1 MTRKPKPKNT
11 RKRGGQKGNKNAL
24 RHGFYSKM
32 FTEDERERLDAQKKI
47 IDSEIAINRIAI
59 SRIWE
64 LIDFKPKM
72 RIDNNGSEYQDSHYL
87 SQLALIGSLSNYIAG
102 FIRTDFLTTGKE
114 TETRTTILLALEQL
128 REELEMNV

>member
-1 MTRKPKPKNT
+1 MTRAPKPKSA

-32 FTEDERERLDAQKKI
+32 FTEEERERLDAQKKI
-47 IDSEIAINRIAI
+47 IDSEIALNRIAI

-64 LIDFKPKM
+64 RIDFKPKM

>member
-1 MTRKPKPKNT
+1 MTRKPKPKSK
-11 RKRGGQKGNKNAL
+11 RKPGGQKGNKNAL

-32 FTEDERERLDAQKKI
+32 FTEEERQRLDAQKKI
-47 IDSEIAINRIAI
+47 IDSEIAINRVAI

-64 LIDFKPKM
+64 QIDFKPKM
-72 RIDNNGSEYQDSHYL
+72 RLDNNGSEYRDSHYL
-87 SQLALIGSLSNYIAG
+87 SQVALVGNISSHIAG

-128 REELEMNV
+128 REELEMNL

>member
-1 MTRKPKPKNT
+1 MRKPKPKSK
-11 RKRGGQKGNKNAL
+11 RKPGAQAGNKNAL

-32 FTEDERERLDAQKKI
+32 FTEEERQRLDAQKKI

-64 LIDFKPKM
+64 RIDFKPKM